1 VTEEA
6 RMGGSLELDEL
17 YNASYRRLVVQLY
30 AI

>member
-1 VTEEA
+1 
-6 RMGGSLELDEL
+6 MGGSLELDEL